1 MLKTPLIGA
10 DEPGKEA
17 GAADFVDPN
26 PPQSKRLSRRNVL
39 ALALTVVGVLLALF
53 FSSRHTPTRQS
64 EVGVRSEPG
73 YAGQAPI
80 EIGESGAGTEA
91 LPPQPTPW
99 ANPSPYAQAAPP
111 AREPQVDPRK
121 QRYEQA
127 LHSRPVLSVGGAASR
142 DASEGRSG
150 IGTLDTDTGVGD
162 EPRAFAPGV
171 PGPAAGR
178 SPQGA
183 PPPGSGATPVRLVE
197 LSDYTVAEATVIEA
211 ALVTGINSD
220 RPGPVVARIVRP
232 VYDSKNMHHLLIP
245 AGTRLIGALEQALEG
260 QDRRVVLAWT
270 RMIFPDGRSL
280 DLPGFPA
287 IETRGEGG
295 LKDKVNLHMA
305 SLFGRAALIALLG
318 GATTYA
324 SSQIGGRGSVGP
336 GTFAGASLGLELS
349 RVATAMLQQGLRRR
363 PTVTIRPGYRFLVY
377 VAHDLAFEEP
387 YVETPSPPRFAVP
400 AY

>member
-1 MLKTPLIGA
+1 MSKIPLIGA
-10 DEPGKEA
+10 DEPGQEA
-17 GAADFVDPN
+17 GSGDFVDPN

-39 ALALTVVGVLLALF
+39 ALALTVVGVLLVLF
-53 FSSRHTPTRQS
+53 FSSRRNPTRQS

-73 YAGQAPI
+73 YVGRAPI
-80 EIGESGAGTEA
+80 VIGAPDESAEA
-91 LPPQPTPW
+91 PTPQLSPW
-99 ANPSPYAQAAPP
+99 ANPSPYAQADPA
-111 AREPQVDPRK
+111 AREPQADPRQ

-127 LHSRPVLSVGGAASR
+127 LRSRPVLSVSGVASR
-142 DASEGRSG
+142 DASEGRPG
-150 IGTLDTDTGVGD
+150 TGTLDPDAGVGD
-162 EPRAFAPGV
+162 EPRVFTLGAQ
-171 PGPAAGR
+171 GPPAGR
-178 SPQGA
+178 FFEGA
-183 PPPGSGATPVRLVE
+183 SPPGRGAAPVRLVE

-220 RPGPVVARIVRP
+220 RPGPVVARVIRP
-232 VYDSKNMHHLLIP
+232 VYDSKNIHHLLIP
-245 AGTRLIGALEQALEG
+245 AGTRLVGTLEQALEG

-280 DLPGFPA
+280 GLPGFPA

-305 SLFGRAALIALLG
+305 SRFGRVALIALLG

-324 SSQIGGRGSVGP
+324 SSQANGGSSLGP
-336 GTFAGASLGLELS
+336 GTFAGAALGLELS
-349 RVATAMLQQGLRRR
+349 RLATAMLQQGLRRR

-377 VAHDLAFEEP
+377 VSRDLPFEQP

>member
-10 DEPGKEA
+10 DEPGQGA

-53 FSSRHTPTRQS
+53 FSSRHTPTRQT

-80 EIGESGAGTEA
+80 EIGESAEA
-91 LPPQPTPW
+91 LPPRPTPW
-99 ANPSPYAQAAPP
+99 ANPSPYAQPTPP
-111 AREPQVDPRK
+111 AREPQADPRQ

-142 DASEGRSG
+142 NASEGRA
-150 IGTLDTDTGVGD
+150 GTGLDAGAGD
-162 EPRAFAPGV
+162 EPRTFAPGGQGL
-171 PGPAAGR
+171 PAGR
-178 SPQGA
+178 SFQGA
-183 PPPGSGATPVRLVE
+183 SPPGRSITPVRLVE

-211 ALVTGINSD
+211 ALVTGISSD
-220 RPGPVVARIVRP
+220 RPGPVVARVVRP

-280 DLPGFPA
+280 SLPGFPA

-295 LKDKVNLHMA
+295 LKDKVNRHMA
-305 SLFGRAALIALLG
+305 SLFGRAALVALLG

-324 SSQIGGRGSVGP
+324 SSKIGGRGSVGP

-377 VAHDLAFEEP
+377 VAHDLNFGEP
-387 YVETPSPPRFAVP
+387 YVETSSPPRFAVP

>member
-10 DEPGKEA
+10 DEPGKGA

-53 FSSRHTPTRQS
+53 FSSRRDPTRQT

-73 YAGQAPI
+73 YVGRAPI
-80 EIGESGAGTEA
+80 EIGESGENPEV

-99 ANPSPYAQAAPP
+99 ANPSPYAQGAPAAP
-111 AREPQVDPRK
+111 EPQTDPRQ

-127 LHSRPVLSVGGAASR
+127 LHSRPVLSVGGPASR
-142 DASEGRSG
+142 DASEGRPG
-150 IGTLDTDTGVGD
+150 AGTLDPDVGSGY
-162 EPRAFAPGV
+162 EPRASAFGTQDAP
-171 PGPAAGR
+171 AGR
-178 SPQGA
+178 SFQ
-183 PPPGSGATPVRLVE
+183 GATPSQYNTVRLVE
-197 LSDYTVAEATVIEA
+197 LSEYTVAEATVIEA

-220 RPGPVVARIVRP
+220 RPGPVVARVVRP

-280 DLPGFPA
+280 GLPGFPA

-305 SLFGRAALIALLG
+305 SLFGRAALVALLG

-324 SSQIGGRGSVGP
+324 SSQMGGGGSFGP
-336 GTFAGASLGLELS
+336 GAFAGASLGLELS

-377 VAHDLAFEEP
+377 VAHDLPFEEP
-387 YVETPSPPRFAVP
+387 YEEMPSPPRFAVP